1 MTQEGSAAEQAVSRA
16 LRDNLGQVQRA
27 ASELNT
33 AMADLVSA
41 CGSSRPVNALSPLL
55 RAQTAAASLSASLEV
70 LTRFVTASVQP
81 AYRAVVEEAV
91 ARVTVPPPVETIPM
105 PAPAP
110 VPSVPPPMVPTPM
123 MAEPVAP
130 PPEVEVAPPPPPPP
144 PPMIQ
149 PEMMAAPELPPPVE
163 VAPPPP
169 PPPPLPPSVS
179 AAAFDVK
186 SLPLDEQE
194 LHRRANR
201 VAKVTMQDIKM
212 LKPDAVRQGREHKD
226 LCKRL
231 KDDMDK
237 GRKEYERRFKAIF
250 SHPVDYFYDW
260 AVEILA
266 DGDPSAL
273 GEYPYPS
280 PKFQK

>member
-1 MTQEGSAAEQAVSRA
+1 MSQDGSAAEQAVSRA
-16 LRDNLGQVQRA
+16 LRDNLGAVQRT
-27 ASELNT
+27 ASELN
-33 AMADLVSA
+33 AALADMVSA
-41 CGSSRPVNALSPLL
+41 CSSSLPVHALSPAL
-55 RAQTAAASLSASLEV
+55 RAQTSAASLAAALDVLSRFISSSL
-70 LTRFVTASVQP
+70 QP
-81 AYRAVVEEAV
+81 AYRAAVEEAV
-91 ARVTVPPPVETIPM
+91 ARVTVPPPVERF
-105 PAPAP
+105 PAPM
-110 VPSVPPPMVPTPM
+110 PSVPPPMTPVPM

-130 PPEVEVAPPPPPPP
+130 PAPAYELPPP

-149 PEMMAAPELPPPVE
+149 PEMMAEAAPEPPPPPVE

-169 PPPPLPPSVS
+169 PPPPP
-179 AAAFDVK
+179 AAPAGAFDVK
-186 SLPLDEQE
+186 GLPLDEQE

-237 GRKEYERRFKAIF
+237 GRKEYERRFKSIF
-250 SHPVDYFYDW
+250 THPVDYFYDW

-266 DGDPSAL
+266 DGDSSAL

-280 PKFQK
+280 PKFPK